1 MLRGGAS
8 SNMKLRKVWPT
19 GPGMQA
25 DRPDWRGEVEYRF
38 RGPQIL
44 VEAGF

>member
-1 MLRGGAS
+1 
-8 SNMKLRKVWPT
+8 
-19 GPGMQA
+19 MQA